1 MHASRSGKAQVWAV
15 FLLCLLALG
24 CGTIPSVRPVGE
36 GQRSIALS
44 SGGPITKIY
53 GKTMPI
59 PYAVLRYR
67 YGLDK
72 DTDLHVGIHPTMS
85 LLGNLGADVGMTK
98 HLISQRRLRPFFSL
112 EGSVY
117 GFWHTKELASA
128 RAYPELSAFGGYEIR
143 PEREAVY
150 FGVQNMFQA
159 ARPYVVSV
167 PVLGTEL
174 PFGSHFVLS
183 LEGKWYAP
191 LEQSDDRAVDYSL
204 TPFARGALGLVLGG
218 SYNF

>member
-1 MHASRSGKAQVWAV
+1 MRVSRVGKAQVCALFFFW
-15 FLLCLLALG
+15 LLAAG

-36 GQRSIALS
+36 GERSVALS
-44 SGGPITKIY
+44 SGGPITEIY
-53 GKTMPI
+53 GATMPI

-67 YGLDK
+67 YGLRE
-72 DTDLHVGIHPTMS
+72 DTDLHLGIHPTMS
-85 LLGNLGADVGMTK
+85 LLGNVGVDVGMTK
-98 HLISQRRLRPFFSL
+98 HLLPQRHLRPSFSV

-117 GFWHTKELASA
+117 GFWHVKELASA
-128 RAYPELSAFGGYEIR
+128 RVYPEMSVFGGYDIR
-143 PEREAVY
+143 PGREAVY
-150 FGVQNMFQA
+150 FAVQNMFQA

-167 PVLGTEL
+167 PLLGTEL
-174 PFGSHFVLS
+174 PFGGHFVFN

-204 TPFARGALGLVLGG
+204 TPFAHGALGLVLGG